1 MLADKRQLMDK
12 AGIARTLNRIASEI
26 LERHGGIGRLCLVG
40 IRTRGVYLAERLRK
54 IIERK
59 EGVEVPLGI
68 VDITLYRDDVFV
80 GLPDPQV
87 GPTVLD
93 FPIRDRVVILVD
105 DVLYTGRTVRAA
117 LDALMDFGRPKKVE
131 LAVLVDRGC
140 RELPIEANYV
150 GITVESTQ
158 AESVKVR
165 LDEHDDAEDVMLR
178 EKKES

>member
-1 MLADKRQLMDK
+1 MLVDKKKLMDK
-12 AGIARTLNRIASEI
+12 AGIARTLSRMASEI
-26 LERHGGIGRLCLVG
+26 LERHGGTANLCLVG
-40 IRTRGVYLAERLRK
+40 IRTRGVYLAERLAK
-54 IIERK
+54 LIEQR
-59 EGVEVPLGI
+59 EGTSVPQGI

-93 FPIRDRVVILVD
+93 FPIKDRVVILVD

-131 LAVLVDRGC
+131 LAVLVDRGR

-150 GITVESTQ
+150 GITVETTP

-165 LDEHDDAEDVMLR
+165 LKEQDEGEDVTLR
-178 EKKES
+178 EKKE